1 MKNLT
6 FIISLAA
13 LTLLLACGGSST
25 STEEKATTVS
35 DQESTA
41 NIYSNDGLS
50 IELNSDWEGKKGPQN
65 HSLWG
70 YAMESSGDIYADLN
84 DPYSEDLDELE
95 EVKVDGLP
103 ALTVKRKFMA
113 NESKIA
119 RKWFIY
125 NGIDVYEF
133 SVEAPEA
140 DFDDNLAKG
149 LINDVKIANRTKN
162 VALPTVKKGKF
173 EKPTS
178 FPSEKVQE
186 LADLFAKEAVI
197 SEELLNNTS
206 KLLSTINALS
216 ESNPNIQIEGENV
229 KIEVL
234 DSLAQNSGL
243 EDWHQAEKVISA
255 TYLSLA
261 VVATLKE
268 LQDANEENALA
279 LDIAKSLIS
288 QGGMSI
294 EDLNYTYE
302 NWDKVVDFVNLLE
315 KNK

>member
-1 MKNLT
+1 VL
-6 FIISLAA
+6 
-13 LTLLLACGGSST
+13 ST
-25 STEEKATTVS
+25 K
-35 DQESTA
+35 
-41 NIYSNDGLS
+41 
-50 IELNSDWEGKKGPQN
+50 
-65 HSLWG
+65 
-70 YAMESSGDIYADLN
+70 
-84 DPYSEDLDELE
+84 
-95 EVKVDGLP
+95 
-103 ALTVKRKFMA
+103 
-113 NESKIA
+113 
-119 RKWFIY
+119 
-125 NGIDVYEF
+125 
-133 SVEAPEA
+133 
-140 DFDDNLAKG
+140 
-149 LINDVKIANRTKN
+149 
-162 VALPTVKKGKF
+162 KKGKF
-173 EKPTS
+173 EKPAL
-178 FPSEKVQE
+178 FPTEKVQE

-197 SEELLNNTS
+197 SEESLNNTS
-206 KLLSTINALS
+206 NLLSTINALS

-279 LDIAKSLIS
+279 LDIAKSMIS

-294 EDLNYTYE
+294 EDLNYTYK